1 MPIPHPL
8 FITFLLFLTSQT
20 SYAQIQNQTTSTST
34 SEFPW
39 TPSEN
44 RFLVSNNSVFSAG
57 FLPSPNSRNHF
68 IFSIFYNNMSE
79 TTTIWSVND
88 DAPVNR
94 SSSLSITGSGELR
107 LAGIQI
113 PGTPTLSGNA
123 TRVLRLNDNGNL
135 AFGNWNSFS
144 HPTNTILP
152 NQNINGTTL
161 SVKNGTFQFTGK
173 DLVFTGSYEQATY
186 YQSGNAFQT
195 LDDNGMMQLSNDA
208 TFIVSD
214 YGDQSLRRLKL
225 DEDGNLRIYGFDSG
239 SGQWS
244 VVWQALPE
252 LCRVKGTCGPNSICM
267 YGDTYD
273 TTVCRCPPGFER
285 NSGGEGCRRKVTIGR
300 DSKFLQLD
308 YVNFSGG
315 SDPGSQTN
323 IDAWNFTICQSGC
336 LNDPECVGFG
346 YKYDGQRYCVLVR
359 KLYYGLWSPA
369 TEATFFLRV
378 DKSERDTTNF
388 TGLTSILE
396 TTCPVQVSLPFPP
409 EESSSTARNIAI
421 ISTLFAAELIS
432 GVAFFWVFLKKYVKY
447 RDMAR
452 TFGLEFLPAG
462 GPKRFTYAELKAA
475 TNDFSSVVG
484 KGGFG
489 DVYKGVLTDHRI
501 VAVKCLK
508 NVTSGDNEF
517 WAEVTIIARMHHL
530 NLVRLWGFC
539 AEKGQRILVY
549 EYVPNG
555 SLDKFLFHSNKFEYS
570 DGDYV
575 DEDVDKSTL
584 LDRKPVLDWGI
595 RYRIAL
601 GIARAIAYL
610 HEECLEWVLHCD
622 IKPENILIGADF
634 CPKLSDFGLSKLR
647 KKEDMVSYS
656 KMCGTRGY
664 MAPEWLKSD
673 QITPKADV
681 YSFGM
686 VLLEIV
692 TGVRNCNIQG
702 SKMDSED
709 WYFPRWAF
717 EKVYGEMDIE
727 DILDKEIR
735 RSYDSRV
742 HEDMITR
749 MVKTAIWCLQDRPEM
764 RPSMGKVAKMIEG
777 TVEIM
782 EPKKPTIFFLGD

>member
-173 DLVFTGSYEQATY
+173 DLIFTGSYEQATY
-186 YQSGNAFQT
+186 YQS
-195 LDDNGMMQLSNDA
+195 
-208 TFIVSD
+208 
-214 YGDQSLRRLKL
+214 
-225 DEDGNLRIYGFDSG
+225 
-239 SGQWS
+239 
-244 VVWQALPE
+244 ALPE

-432 GVAFFWVFLKKYVKY
+432 GVAFFWVFLKKY
-447 RDMAR
+447 
-452 TFGLEFLPAG
+452 
-462 GPKRFTYAELKAA
+462 LKAA

-575 DEDVDKSTL
+575 DEDVDESRL

-717 EKVYGEMDIE
+717 DKVYGEMDIE